1 MPAKYISNDLCL
13 LIRERA
19 YTKGTLSS
27 LEKEESQS
35 LEDIAKLWH
44 EVRNLRKQ
52 KKALQAKIGVMDA
65 EITRQIPVDPEDIR
79 TIRRKP
85 RSGSKHGAIV
95 RTIVRVLVS
104 ATDPV
109 QTPDIV
115 MVLVNELGWP
125 YNTREEREIAR
136 KKVVQP
142 LRVLV
147 KKGAVERLHDTT
159 KNKIGLWQWVGI

>member
-1 MPAKYISNDLCL
+1 MPAKYISNELCL

-19 YTKGTLSS
+19 YSKGTLSS
-27 LEKEESQS
+27 LEQDESQS
-35 LEDIAKLWH
+35 LEYIVQQRQIL
-44 EVRNLRKQ
+44 RNLRKQ
-52 KKALQAKIGVMDA
+52 KKALLIRISTLDA
-65 EITRQIPVDPEDIR
+65 EITKQLPVDPEDIR
-79 TIRRKP
+79 SIRRKP

-95 RTIVRVLVS
+95 RTIVRILVS
-104 ATDPV
+104 SAEPV

-115 MVLVNELGWP
+115 MVLVDELGWP
-125 YNTREEREIAR
+125 YDTREEREIAR

-159 KNKIGLWQWVGI
+159 KNKIGLWRWVGL